1 MVPHV
6 APAQPNPETLHV
18 TAVLLVPVTDALNN
32 CWAPV
37 FTSALAGVTV
47 TLIGLVEVV
56 IVTVVEPDTDV
67 FVKETAVTIT
77 VAGFGAV
84 VGAV

>member
-6 APAQPNPETLHV
+6 APAQPKPETLHV
-18 TAVLLVPVTDALNN
+18 TAVLLVPVTAALNN
-32 CWAPV
+32 CCAPV

-47 TLIGLVEVV
+47 TFIGLVEVV
-56 IVTVVEPDTDV
+56 IVTGVEPDTDV